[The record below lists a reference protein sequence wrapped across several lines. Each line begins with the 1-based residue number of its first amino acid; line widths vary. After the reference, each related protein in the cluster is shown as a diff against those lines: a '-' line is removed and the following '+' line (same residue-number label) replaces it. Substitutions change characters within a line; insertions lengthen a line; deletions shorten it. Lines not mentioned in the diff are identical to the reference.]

1 MKQLLITI
9 LPIFFFSCAVQEST
23 STSSHISETVIRTPQ
38 VFLPGLVSE
47 EESTQFDLVFAP
59 DNRTIYFTRRKG
71 EEKQRIYTASY
82 SEEQGWS
89 TPELTSFSTDRDEYP
104 NLTPDGNTLYFGSE
118 RPIEGR
124 PNLGN
129 FDTNVWMNTKSN
141 EGWSTPTPLSP
152 TINYVQ
158 AEGEQWPV
166 SNENHFHTVDG
177 ETFYLCTQRPG
188 TAGIDLYQ
196 TTKTTSGFTEPQK
209 LPATINTEKYWE
221 YAPKLSPDGN
231 YLFFQSYG
239 RPDTQGGDDI
249 YVSKRGVDGQWQQA
263 LPLGPMINTGQNECP
278 TGITWDGNFFFFT
291 RDEPSPEGDYGGI
304 SKIYVISMEALQLET
319 LFEE

>member
-1 MKQLLITI
+1 MKQLIIAITLLI
-9 LPIFFFSCAVQEST
+9 LGACNAQEVPI
-23 STSSHISETVIRTPQ
+23 TSSHISETIIDTPQ
-38 VFLPGLVSE
+38 VFLPGIVSMD
-47 EESTQFDLVFAP
+47 ESTQFDLVFAP
-59 DNRTIYFTRRKG
+59 DNKTIYFTRRKG
-71 EEKQRIYTASY
+71 EEKQRIYYATY
-82 SEEQGWS
+82 SEEKGWS
-89 TPELTSFSTDRDEYP
+89 TPEITSFSTDRDEYP
-104 NLTPDGNTLYFGSE
+104 NLTPDGSTLYFGSE
-118 RPIEGR
+118 RAIEGR

-129 FDTNVWMNTKSN
+129 FDTNVWMTKKSD
-141 EGWSTPTPLSP
+141 EGWSSPSPLSP

-188 TAGIDLYQ
+188 TEGIDLYQ
-196 TTKTTSGFTEPQK
+196 TTKTESGFSEPQP
-209 LPATINTEKYWE
+209 LAATINTEKYWE

-249 YVSKRGVDGQWQQA
+249 YVSKRGADGQWQQA
-263 LPLGPMINTGQNECP
+263 QPLGAMINTGQNECP
-278 TGITWDGNFFFFT
+278 TGMTWDGNFFFFT

-304 SKIYVISMEALQLET
+304 SKVYFISMEALMLDQ
-319 LFEE
+319 LFEQ